1 MQKKKPL
8 FRLEEID
15 FKIQDKKTKIYLS
28 GWVHNNDYKLYVR
41 KRHSKKN
48 LITTTGVESKYDVCL
63 FFDEPIVDNKYGFSA
78 KETVDGIIKE
88 IDIYVSI
95 DGKEK
100 CVFKVR
106 NNLIHN
112 INQKIFKVFKMIFKA
127 IRLFWREYHFLVP
140 PSMLKKY
147 FKDFKS
153 RLKNIKSENSKCYNQ
168 DIVDEYHEWINHY
181 EIGKKKIN
189 IDNLEIVDINNLEI
203 NKLTKEYT
211 CIHNDVVIDN
221 SFYFYVN
228 EAIKE
233 NYDFIYTDNDLIID
247 NERQKPLFKPDWSP
261 DTILGANYI
270 GNLFVIKTSILKET
284 INNTDLK
291 DIYNYILKTVFKCSK
306 IKHIDKILYHEKTRI
321 IDQNKNYEIVKNY
334 LGDSADIKKNP
345 DKETLTVEYK
355 LETNPLVSIIIPTKD
370 APQILETCLKSIYE
384 KSTYKNF
391 EIVLIDNNSIAE
403 TTFKLFDKYKKEH
416 NNFHV
421 ERLECPFN
429 YSFINNEAIKKY
441 AKGEY
446 VLLLNNDTEVITPN
460 WIELM
465 LGYAMQEHA
474 GIVGAKL
481 LFEDDTLQHAGLIIG
496 KGGLAGHS
504 HYGEDRYTKSSQW
517 ELRIPYNV
525 SGNTAA
531 CILVN
536 KEKMLEVG
544 CLEEQLAVAF
554 NDVDLNLKFLEKGYY
569 NIYLPNVELHHY
581 ESKSRGL
588 DSTPEKQKRFM
599 QEWKYM
605 KDKWGKKLEND
616 RFYNSNFS
624 RECDYKLDA
633 SKEVFKDE

>member
-1 MQKKKPL
+1 M
-8 FRLEEID
+8 E
-15 FKIQDKKTKIYLS
+15 
-28 GWVHNNDYKLYVR
+28 
-41 KRHSKKN
+41 
-48 LITTTGVESKYDVCL
+48 
-63 FFDEPIVDNKYGFSA
+63 
-78 KETVDGIIKE
+78 
-88 IDIYVSI
+88 
-95 DGKEK
+95 
-100 CVFKVR
+100 
-106 NNLIHN
+106 
-112 INQKIFKVFKMIFKA
+112 
-127 IRLFWREYHFLVP
+127 
-140 PSMLKKY
+140 
-147 FKDFKS
+147 
-153 RLKNIKSENSKCYNQ
+153 
-168 DIVDEYHEWINHY
+168 EYHEWINHY
-181 EIGKKKIN
+181 EVAKKKVTISE
-189 IDNLEIVDINNLEI
+189 LEIVNISELDID
-203 NKLTKEYT
+203 KLTKEYT

-233 NYDFIYTDNDLIID
+233 DYDFIYTDNDLIID

-270 GNLFVIKTSILKET
+270 GNLFVVKTSILKENVSD
-284 INNTDLK
+284 NNIK
-291 DIYNYILKTVFKCSK
+291 NIYNYILKTAFKCSK
-306 IKHIDKILYHEKTRI
+306 IKHIDKVLYHEKTRI
-321 IDQNKNYEIVKNY
+321 IDQNENYEVVKGY
-334 LGDSADIKKNP
+334 LGDIANITKNP

-355 LETNPLVSIIIPTKD
+355 LTSEPLVSIIIPTKD

-403 TTFKLFDKYKKEH
+403 TTFNLFEKYKNEH
-416 NNFHV
+416 SNFHV

-441 AKGEY
+441 SKGEY

-481 LFEDDTLQHAGLIIG
+481 LFDDNTLQHAGLIVG

-504 HYGEDRYTKSSQW
+504 HYGEDRYAKSSQW
-517 ELRIPYNV
+517 ELQMPYDV

-569 NIYLPNVELHHY
+569 NIYLPNVELYHY

-599 QEWKYM
+599 QEWKFM
-605 KDKWGKKLEND
+605 KDKWGKKLEYD
-616 RFYNSNFS
+616 AFYNSNFS